1 MMDSIE
7 ALGILAQHRTNQVV
21 IATMTSSHVW
31 DRLSDHALDLPL
43 KSCMGKA
50 SSLGLGIAL
59 ARPDVP
65 VWVLDGD
72 GSLLNNLGTLITIG
86 NLAPAN
92 FHHFLLNNGVYRA
105 SGSQPLPGVGKVAF
119 CTLAES
125 AGYAASFSF
134 DDPKDLRH
142 RLPDVIRTLGPALI
156 CLNTE
161 PCKER
166 IGHLRKGSTRDALL
180 RVKAALDRGISPHDS

>member
-7 ALGILAQHRTNQVV
+7 ALSILAQHRTNQVV
-21 IATMTSSHVW
+21 IVTMTSSHVW
-31 DRLSDHALDLPL
+31 DKLSEHELDLPL
-43 KSCMGKA
+43 KGCMGKA

-59 ARPDVP
+59 ARPDIP

-72 GSLLNNLGTLITIG
+72 GSLLNNLGSLITVS

-92 FHHFLLNNGVYRA
+92 YHHFLLNNGVYRA
-105 SGSQPLPGVGKVAF
+105 SGSQPIPSAGKVAF

-125 AGYAASFSF
+125 AGYAASFAFS
-134 DDPKDLRH
+134 DSEDLRR
-142 RLPDVIRTLGPALI
+142 RLPQVIRTLGPAFV

-161 PCKER
+161 PSKDR
-166 IGHLRKGSTRDALL
+166 IGHRRKTSTAEALL
-180 RVKAALDRGISPHDS
+180 RVKAVLEGIPPRRP